1 MRLAPAIG
9 ALCIVVAGCA
19 ISPEEQDDAQRRP
32 QALVDAYLVAHGM
45 AMSYAKSPNAKPDVV
60 LQLARLDMRAAA
72 SVRALTRSTD
82 MAATASA
89 VAALTDFAARQSA
102 ASAQ

>member
-1 MRLAPAIG
+1 MRLAPAI
-9 ALCIVVAGCA
+9 AVLCMFAAGCT

-32 QALVDAYLVAHGM
+32 QALVDAYEVAHGM
-45 AMSYAKSPNAKPDVV
+45 ATSYADSPNAKPEVV

-72 SVRALTRSTD
+72 SVRALNRSTD

-102 ASAQ
+102 AAAQ